1 MNTVTWRSEQETLRK
16 SINELKE
23 TRESILAAIA
33 SVEKTNWLSA
43 GGCTKCHGRGW
54 VVTWDTM
61 DAMDGSYAE
70 FGDCPQCT
78 PASRE
83 LGVDP
88 TFKGD
93 RYDNWRDNW
102 RSSLR
107 RYTVTDT
114 AAYKTLIGPLDTMLM
129 KLHLDFA
136 ELTVKMTPVVGS
148 LVVVARGRLS
158 LNTIG
163 RIAYI
168 NDGGKALIKD
178 PDQWK
183 NRKADGLW
191 AYVKNC
197 DVIKDV

>member
-16 SINELKE
+16 TIKELKE
-23 TRESILAAIA
+23 TRESILTGIT
-33 SVEKTNWLSA
+33 SVEKTKWLNA
-43 GGCTKCHGRGW
+43 GGCTNCHGRGW

-61 DAMDGSYAE
+61 DAMDGSCAE
-70 FGDCPQCT
+70 FGTCPQCT

-93 RYDNWRDNW
+93 IYDRW
-102 RSSLR
+102 RSSPR
-107 RYTVTDT
+107 RYKLSDI
-114 AAYKTLIGPLDTMLM
+114 AAYKTLIGPLDMMLS
-129 KLHLDFA
+129 KLNLDLA

>member
-1 MNTVTWRSEQETLRK
+1 MNTTTWRAEQETLSQTIR
-16 SINELKE
+16 ELTV
-23 TRESILAAIA
+23 TRNSILEGVM
-33 SVEKTNWLSA
+33 SVEKTKWLNA
-43 GGCTKCHGRGW
+43 GGCVRCHGRGW

-70 FGDCPQCT
+70 YGECPQCNST
-78 PASRE
+78 SRE

-93 RYDNWRDNW
+93 KYDRW
-102 RSSLR
+102 RSSPR
-107 RYTVTDT
+107 RYKLVDT
-114 AAYKTLIGPLDTMLM
+114 HAYKTLIGPLDMMLT
-129 KLHLDFA
+129 KLNLDLA
-136 ELTVKMTPVVGS
+136 EVKVRMTPIMGS

-158 LNTIG
+158 LNTVG

-168 NDGGKALIKD
+168 NDNGKVLIKD